1 MSVKIQ
7 MINTSIVENIIES
20 KFLSSEKFSM
30 DIEKYVKENQCDYI
44 EAIVSYCDENNIEI
58 EIVPK
63 LLSKPLKE
71 RIKCNA
77 EKLNFLKKTSKSKT
91 KSLI

>member
-1 MSVKIQ
+1 MVS
-7 MINTSIVENIIES
+7 TAIVENIMET
-20 KFLSSEKFSM
+20 KFLSAEKFSL
-30 DIEKYVKENQCDYI
+30 DIENYVKENQCDYI
-44 EAIVSYCDENNIEI
+44 EAVVSYCDTNGIEV
-58 EIVPK
+58 ETVPK

-71 RIKCNA
+71 RLKFNA

>member
-20 KFLSSEKFSM
+20 KFLSSEKFSI
-30 DIEKYVKENQCDYI
+30 DIETYVKENDCDYI
-44 EAIVSYCDENNIEI
+44 EAIISYCDENSIEI
-58 EIVPK
+58 ETVPK

-71 RIKCNA
+71 RLKYNA

-91 KSLI
+91 KSLL